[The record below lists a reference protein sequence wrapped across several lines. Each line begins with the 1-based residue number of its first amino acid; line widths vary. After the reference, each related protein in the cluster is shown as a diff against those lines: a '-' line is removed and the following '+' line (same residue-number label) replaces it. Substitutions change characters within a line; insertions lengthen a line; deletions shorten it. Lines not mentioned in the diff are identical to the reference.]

1 MRRLKGVTA
10 IVLSAF
16 LIFGSAGS
24 ALASEG
30 TETSAPVTSDIADNS
45 LEDQT
50 ENGGVTGE
58 TGLEETAPE
67 TGDEQKE
74 TDYTTGPGET
84 EKAESD
90 ETKDSSAEMTN
101 PKDTATEDPAA
112 GEETGTEGTGEETGE
127 GNEQDKPEEEQI
139 PKLSYRVHVQSSG
152 WNNWTENSGII
163 GTTGKGK
170 RLEV

>member
-1 MRRLKGVTA
+1 M
-10 IVLSAF
+10 LSAF

-30 TETSAPVTSDIADNS
+30 TVTSAPVTSDTADNS

-58 TGLEETAPE
+58 TGLEETEPE

-74 TDYTTGPGET
+74 TDYTTDQGET

-90 ETKDSSAEMTN
+90 ETKDSSA
-101 PKDTATEDPAA
+101 
-112 GEETGTEGTGEETGE
+112 G
-127 GNEQDKPEEEQI
+127 
-139 PKLSYRVHVQSSG
+139 
-152 WNNWTENSGII
+152 
-163 GTTGKGK
+163 
-170 RLEV
+170 

>member
-1 MRRLKGVTA
+1 M
-10 IVLSAF
+10 LSAF

-30 TETSAPVTSDIADNS
+30 TVTSAPVTSDTADNS

-58 TGLEETAPE
+58 TGLEETEPE

-74 TDYTTGPGET
+74 TNPTTDQGET

-101 PKDTATEDPAA
+101 SGDTVTEDPAA
-112 GEETGTEGTGEETGE
+112 GEETGTELVR
-127 GNEQDKPEEEQI
+127 KPEREMNRISQR
-139 PKLSYRVHVQSSG
+139 KSRFLSFPIVSMFRAAA
-152 WNNWTENSGII
+152 
-163 GTTGKGK
+163 GTTGQKTVESSVQPEKGK
-170 RLEV
+170 DWKRFS

>member
-1 MRRLKGVTA
+1 M
-10 IVLSAF
+10 LSAF

-30 TETSAPVTSDIADNS
+30 TVTSAPVTSDTADNS

-58 TGLEETAPE
+58 TGLEETEPE

-74 TDYTTGPGET
+74 TNPTTDQGET

-101 PKDTATEDPAA
+101 SGDTVTEDPAA

-127 GNEQDKPEEEQI
+127 GNEQDKPE
-139 PKLSYRVHVQSSG
+139 KSRFLSFPIVSMFRAAA
-152 WNNWTENSGII
+152 
-163 GTTGKGK
+163 GTTGQKTVESSVQPEKGK
-170 RLEV
+170 DWKRFS